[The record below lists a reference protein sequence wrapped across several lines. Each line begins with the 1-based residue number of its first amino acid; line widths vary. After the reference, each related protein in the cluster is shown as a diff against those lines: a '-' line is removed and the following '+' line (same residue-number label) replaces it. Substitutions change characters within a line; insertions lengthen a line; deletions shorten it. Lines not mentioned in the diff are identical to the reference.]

1 MKWIDI
7 IKLFGQTQQNSEPIM
22 TTWYYAS
29 PSPVRVAWLV
39 QLQRSS
45 DLQNSISIFT
55 RDECVLCKYV
65 QVFVQMSNDEKCSMI
80 VITCVTNIRFCCSV
94 YVSNLQ
100 IFPVV
105 LKFWLSLK
113 AY

>member
-1 MKWIDI
+1 MS
-7 IKLFGQTQQNSEPIM
+7 NSEPYDSMLHDHVILCQPQ
-22 TTWYYAS
+22 
-29 PSPVRVAWLV
+29 PSVAWLV

-105 LKFWLSLK
+105 LKF
-113 AY
+113 

>member
-1 MKWIDI
+1 MS
-7 IKLFGQTQQNSEPIM
+7 NSEPIM
-22 TTWYYAS
+22 TPCSMTHDHVILCQPQ
-29 PSPVRVAWLV
+29 PSVAWLV

>member
-1 MKWIDI
+1 MLHDHVI
-7 IKLFGQTQQNSEPIM
+7 LCQPQ
-22 TTWYYAS
+22 
-29 PSPVRVAWLV
+29 PSVAWLV

-65 QVFVQMSNDEKCSMI
+65 QVFVQMSNDKKCSMI